1 MLEYELFFVQKKKT
15 FVQKIRKRREV
26 FVEIS

>member
-15 FVQKIRKRREV
+15 FVQNIRKRREV